1 MSHEIRTPLSG
12 IITLTTLLSDDD
24 TLTPYQRDLVNTVRA
39 SGTLL
44 LGIVRASIPR
54 SALGLWLINVL
65 LFSLSAR

>member
-12 IITLTTLLSDDD
+12 IITLATLLADDD

-44 LGIVRASIPR
+44 LGIVRACTNF
-54 SALGLWLINVL
+54 LT
-65 LFSLSAR
+65 